1 VSPIQAIASG
11 TMAPTVAPVA
21 TRAATSKGSEG
32 ASAQARLPAA
42 EIAVTQNTMRYLPMR
57 SAIGPFTSC
66 SRP

>member
-1 VSPIQAIASG
+1 MASG
-11 TMAPTVAPVA
+11 TIAPTVAPVA
-21 TRAATSKGSEG
+21 KRAATSSGSDG

-57 SAIGPFTSC
+57 SPIGPFTTC